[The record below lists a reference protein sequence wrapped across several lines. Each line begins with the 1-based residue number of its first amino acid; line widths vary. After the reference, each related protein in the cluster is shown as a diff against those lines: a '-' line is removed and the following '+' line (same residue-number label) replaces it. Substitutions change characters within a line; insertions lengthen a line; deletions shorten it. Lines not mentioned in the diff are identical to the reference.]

1 MMDKNLVKRLRD
13 RADELTDENYHTEA
27 SAVMKLVAAYE
38 SDRLKTV
45 EDVLGFIAD
54 LSWN

>member
-1 MMDKNLVKRLRD
+1 MDKNLVKRLRD